1 MVKDRSTQLS
11 CAKQRSKGIGKV
23 PLSPV
28 LNWSCVQT
36 CQVSYL
42 RMPTMKSK
50 EVIESLP
57 IIIIKKITLGI

>member
-1 MVKDRSTQLS
+1 MVMDRSTQLS
-11 CAKQRSKGIGKV
+11 CAKQKSKDIGKV

-28 LNWSCVQT
+28 LNWSYVQT

-42 RMPTMKSK
+42 RMPTMKPK

-57 IIIIKKITLGI
+57 IKKKKITLGT